1 MDRMCSNLG
10 TGTGVLPRNMY
21 RYGANWTGAG
31 ETKHAIWIPNVT
43 YEYAERMVQAGEIK
57 GYLAYDNGIA
67 IGWCNSNDRMSYYRT
82 GEFDLH
88 TLPDDEEYTH
98 TIAPG
103 EVKAIVCFEISPE
116 YRGKGIATQFLRRIC
131 DDAKLEGYKYVE
143 AYPVKDGENI
153 EMAFTGPLRLYE
165 KAGFEIFE
173 LSGNTYTV
181 RKKLIL

>member
-1 MDRMCSNLG
+1 
-10 TGTGVLPRNMY
+10 
-21 RYGANWTGAG
+21 
-31 ETKHAIWIPNVT
+31 
-43 YEYAERMVQAGEIK
+43 
-57 GYLAYDNGIA
+57 
-67 IGWCNSNDRMSYYRT
+67 MSYYRT

-98 TIAPG
+98 NIAPG